1 MVSTLH
7 HSHLCVI
14 FIHRFAKFLQQT
26 RKFMWQISIEWSLG
40 VLQSTKGL
48 YCSGY
53 TKKKKKKKGPSS
65 CPSLMKLP
73 CKLALYDYYLAMKSI
88 FLMFLMVTR
97 YSVQVLV
104 NGGNGVYGGWVLVKG
119 YHCYNS
125 DISMRLNHL
134 LSFSKTKTKTNKHK
148 KRTNHELRGRTYM
161 RVEEDI
167 CNWNPLSVS
176 FLFIC
181 SLFWL

>member
-1 MVSTLH
+1 MRHFYTP
-7 HSHLCVI
+7 
-14 FIHRFAKFLQQT
+14 FR
-26 RKFMWQISIEWSLG
+26 QISATDSKVHVTNFYRVISRSLTVNEG
-40 VLQSTKGL
+40 AILLWL
-48 YCSGY
+48 Y
-53 TKKKKKKKGPSS
+53 KKKKKGPSS

-167 CNWNPLSVS
+167 CN
-176 FLFIC
+176 
-181 SLFWL
+181 